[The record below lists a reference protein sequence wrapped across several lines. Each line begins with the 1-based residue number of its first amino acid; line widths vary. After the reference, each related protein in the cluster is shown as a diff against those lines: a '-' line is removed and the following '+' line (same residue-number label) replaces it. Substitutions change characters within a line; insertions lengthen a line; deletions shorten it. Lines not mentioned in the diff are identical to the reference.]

1 MKPRT
6 KQFAKRFLALFLT
19 LAMMLTLLPT
29 IALAEDAE
37 LIKFKNMNM
46 TVLRNGVSVA
56 SKMTCRMA
64 SHYP

>member
-46 TVLRNGVSVA
+46 TVLRNGMPVA
-56 SKMTCRMA
+56 S
-64 SHYP
+64 YD

>member
-46 TVLRNGVSVA
+46 TVLRNGMPVA
-56 SKMTCRMA
+56 NYDYESK
-64 SHYP
+64 

>member
-46 TVLRNGVSVA
+46 TVLRNGMPVEAGVL
-56 SKMTCRMA
+56 
-64 SHYP
+64 